1 MATTRLESA
10 PMQTQQQTD
19 AELKVAG
26 QIPYVLN
33 LDLPG
38 LAHAAC
44 VRSPLA
50 HARIVSIDTS
60 KAKALPGVVC
70 VLTRD
75 DLRDP
80 SLNPYYGAAIKDQP
94 VVAIEKVRHVGD
106 VVAAVV
112 AEDAATAAEAAALV
126 E

>member
-1 MATTRLESA
+1 
-10 PMQTQQQTD
+10 MQTQQQTD

-60 KAKALPGVVC
+60 KAEALPGVVC

-75 DLRDP
+75 DLITP
-80 SLNPYYGAAIKDQP
+80 SPSTSSGQAPTLPHQGGGSSAGALNPYYG
-94 VVAIEKVRHVGD
+94 
-106 VVAAVV
+106 
-112 AEDAATAAEAAALV
+112 
-126 E
+126 